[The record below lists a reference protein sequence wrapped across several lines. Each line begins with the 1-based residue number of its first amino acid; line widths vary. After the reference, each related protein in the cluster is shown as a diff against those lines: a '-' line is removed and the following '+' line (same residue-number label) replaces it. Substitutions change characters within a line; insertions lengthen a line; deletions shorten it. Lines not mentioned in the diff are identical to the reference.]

1 MTKYLIIGKNGQL
14 GTEFVRQLTKN
25 NFDFVAFDH
34 HQLDVSDTYK
44 IVELIE
50 QIKPEI
56 VINTSAYNQVDL
68 AEKNYNLAYKTNG
81 LGVNNLVFA
90 CKKYNSLIIH
100 YSTDYVFDGKKD
112 LGLYEEND
120 LVNPL
125 NEYGKSKYLGE
136 TFLDN
141 YSNSLLF
148 RTSWVFGE
156 GLQNFIYKFLQWTK
170 NNNTLKVS
178 FNEISIPTSTKTIV
192 DLTFRA
198 IDSGLNGKFHL
209 TNSGCCSRYEY
220 AKYILKISNLSNI
233 IEPVDIASFNLPA
246 KRPGFSAMSNQKLS
260 KELNYLIPEW
270 SDVVKDYLSS

>member
-25 NFDFVAFDH
+25 NLDFIAFDH
-34 HQLDVSDTYK
+34 HQIDISNTYK
-44 IVELIE
+44 VVELID
-50 QIKPEI
+50 QIKPNI

-68 AEKNYNLAYKTNG
+68 AEKNYNLAYKTNS

-100 YSTDYVFDGKKD
+100 YSTDYVFDGEKD
-112 LGLYEEND
+112 SGLYDEND

-141 YSNSLLF
+141 YPNSLLF

-170 NNNTLKVS
+170 NNNTLKIS
-178 FNEISIPTSTKTIV
+178 SNEISIPTSTKTIV
-192 DLTFRA
+192 DLTLRA
-198 IDSGLNGKFHL
+198 INSGLNGKFHL
-209 TNSGCCSRYEY
+209 TNSGYCSRYEY
-220 AKYILKISNLSNI
+220 AKYILKISNLNNI
-233 IEPVDIASFNLPA
+233 IEPVDVASFNLPA
-246 KRPGFSAMSNQKLS
+246 KRPSFSAMSNQKVS

-270 SDVVKDYLSS
+270 HDVVKDYLSY

>member
-34 HQLDVSDTYK
+34 HQIDVADTYK